1 MKMSVHFH
9 NVSRPKDVQT
19 LIDCTFRDTLLDL
32 CNGVEK
38 AHQLRSQFRS
48 SPHKRFLDWNR
59 FYRVAFAAAT
69 KPLSDKE
76 REKVYPVIEFS

>member
-1 MKMSVHFH
+1 MKMNVHFH

-19 LIDCTFRDTLLDL
+19 LIDCTFKDVLLDL

-38 AHQLRSQFRS
+38 AQQLRSQFRS
-48 SPHKRFLDWNR
+48 APHKPFLDYPR
-59 FYRVAFAAAT
+59 FYRTAFAAAT
-69 KPLSDKE
+69 RCLSDKE